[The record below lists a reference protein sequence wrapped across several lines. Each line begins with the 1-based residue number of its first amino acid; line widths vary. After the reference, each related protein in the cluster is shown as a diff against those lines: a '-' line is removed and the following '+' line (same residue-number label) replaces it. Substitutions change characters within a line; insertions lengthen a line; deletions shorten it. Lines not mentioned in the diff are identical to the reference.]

1 MWIEVDICA
10 SKQDLR
16 KKMKSSFCKFDN
28 FMTKNI
34 NIYDTKLIDYK
45 KYFIVHL
52 IILICTMSYGESVL
66 ILKMLF

>member
-1 MWIEVDICA
+1 
-10 SKQDLR
+10 
-16 KKMKSSFCKFDN
+16 
-28 FMTKNI
+28 MTKNI